1 MNSVVF
7 QEVACFNLSWQKEVN
22 LPSFGDFGGLVSE
35 NYLALGNRLLLKF
48 QVLKYF
54 VNDVNDNENPIRFE
68 PSNSDYNRWTK
79 SNMINFMFNH
89 EIIGVDS

>member
-48 QVLKYF
+48 QVLK
-54 VNDVNDNENPIRFE
+54 
-68 PSNSDYNRWTK
+68 
-79 SNMINFMFNH
+79 
-89 EIIGVDS
+89 